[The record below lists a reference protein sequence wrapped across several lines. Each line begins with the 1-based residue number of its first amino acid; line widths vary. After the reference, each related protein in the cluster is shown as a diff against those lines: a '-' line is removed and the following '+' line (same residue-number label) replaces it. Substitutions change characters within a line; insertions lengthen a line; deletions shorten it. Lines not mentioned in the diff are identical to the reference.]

1 MRLTYLPTENSE
13 EPKNWIYLMSLRS
26 VIVKGGDS
34 VGSFS
39 FSSLQV
45 SVEDHPMT
53 DAAKTSECYLDG
65 AASNQVMGGCGPLS
79 NQFSGPGHSARL

>member
-1 MRLTYLPTENSE
+1 MG
-13 EPKNWIYLMSLRS
+13 
-26 VIVKGGDS
+26 KGGDS
-34 VGSFS
+34 VGSF

-65 AASNQVMGGCGPLS
+65 ASNQVMGGCGPLS
-79 NQFSGPGHSARL
+79 EPVFPGRDIRHVYKAAKTRNFVHGIILYGFMGERSNTSI